1 MESFTDSAPR
11 TFVEEKDYSVACHYR
26 RADADLGNFRTM
38 ELKHVLTALLANNSL
53 SVLEGNKVLE
63 VKSSSSVNK
72 GRAAAR
78 LTAEDGFDFILSIG
92 DDWTD
97 EYMLEELPYTAHTI
111 KVGTQKTAARYYS
124 KDTTE
129 VRKILERL
137 AN

>member
-1 MESFTDSAPR
+1 
-11 TFVEEKDYSVACHYR
+11 
-26 RADADLGNFRTM
+26 M

-63 VKSSSSVNK
+63 VKSSSVNK
-72 GRAAAR
+72 GRATAR
-78 LTAEDGFDFILSIG
+78 LTAEDGYDFILSIG

-97 EYMLEELPYTAHTI
+97 EYMFEELPDTAHTI

-124 KDTTE
+124 NDTAD
-129 VRKILERL
+129 VRKILQRL